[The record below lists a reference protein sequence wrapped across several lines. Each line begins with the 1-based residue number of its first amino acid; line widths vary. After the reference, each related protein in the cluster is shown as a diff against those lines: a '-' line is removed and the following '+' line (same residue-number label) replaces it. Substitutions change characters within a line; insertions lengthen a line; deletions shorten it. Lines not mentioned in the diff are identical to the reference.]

1 MIQTLV
7 LDNGLRL
14 VAERLPYL
22 RSASAGLFLKAGSM
36 LETPGENGLS
46 HFIEHMAFK
55 GTQGKNA
62 RQIAEEI
69 DLLGGNV
76 NAGTS
81 KVATSYYART
91 TDKDLRRSLQLLAD
105 LTARPAVKAE
115 DFEKERQVVLEE
127 IAMEADTPE
136 DLVFNLSHR
145 AVFGEQSLSRT
156 ILGGRDAISG
166 YTVQELTRFMSRFY
180 QPANAV
186 LSVTGRF
193 EFERLAEWA
202 REAFSGWEG
211 GQTAEY
217 PPNAPLEGVRT
228 LVMDKD
234 TEQAHLCV
242 SYPGVHSLHPDRH
255 ALAIL
260 STALG
265 GGVSSRLFQ
274 RVREER
280 GLVYNIY
287 SMPAFYPACG
297 EFIIYAACAP
307 GKLVQVLDL
316 VRQETDDLARHGL
329 QEKEFEQARAQME
342 TGFVLGMES
351 AYQRMSSLGMNLLMH
366 EKIVTPRET
375 LRKMRAVSRADA
387 GRVAR
392 DILGGDAKYAFVG
405 RQVAKH
411 LKKKGI
417 AIDGQA

>member
-22 RSASAGLFLKAGSM
+22 RSASAGVFVKAGSM
-36 LETPGENGLS
+36 MEAKEENGLS

-55 GTQGKNA
+55 GTRDKSA

-81 KVATSYYART
+81 KVATGFYART

-105 LTARPAVKAE
+105 LTVRPAVKTE

-156 ILGGRDAISG
+156 ILGSREAIAG
-166 YTVQELTRFMSRFY
+166 YSVLELSRFMSRFY

-193 EFERLAEWA
+193 EFEQLVDWA
-202 REAFSGWEG
+202 QEAFSGWKG
-211 GQTAEY
+211 GQSSGY
-217 PPNAPLEGVRT
+217 PKNAPLKGAGV

-255 ALAIL
+255 TLAIV

-287 SMPAFYPACG
+287 AMPAFYPECG
-297 EFIIYAACAP
+297 EFIVYAACAP
-307 GKLVQVLDL
+307 GKLGQVLDL
-316 VRQETDDLARHGL
+316 IRRETDDLVKNGL
-329 QEKEFEQARAQME
+329 QEKEFEHARAQME

-351 AYQRMSSLGMNLLMH
+351 AYQRMSGMGMNLLMH
-366 EKIVTPRET
+366 EKIVSPRDT
-375 LRKMRAVSRADA
+375 LRKMRAVSRAGA

-392 DILGGDAKYAFVG
+392 EILGGDAKYAFVG
-405 RQVAKH
+405 RQVTKH